1 MNIGTRAA
9 IMGIAIFQKL
19 RRTKRRIEDDKR
31 GRRKREIQ
39 RERQTNNEFSSALEC
54 RSVGKILGSG
64 I

>member
-39 RERQTNNEFSSALEC
+39 RERQTNNEFSLALEC